1 MSEKAKQGGGDVS
14 EHDYTNNLPSINKM
28 NVCMWVC
35 VCDGI
40 KLSVG
45 RGFDPVVFLWL
56 RIDTVQFYVHI
67 NAIGRI

>member
-14 EHDYTNNLPSINKM
+14 EHDYTNNVPSNNM
-28 NVCMWVC
+28 NVCGY